1 MKSIREKKI
10 IIKKI
15 PIYLEKI
22 LVQVLARQFEKK
34 FALYSFSN
42 QYKYRKFLQK
52 SVSQIDISKG
62 GVLDIGDLT
71 TELSASGEYS
81 LVKRVWSPGEYS
93 LLGDIINIWQYGMQ
107 LILRVSLFDRSV
119 EKIQF
124 VDPQTGLCKTEL
136 DTYRIDISSQNNL
149 IESQVVS
156 ELIQPI

>member
-71 TELSASGEYS
+71 TELSASGE
-81 LVKRVWSPGEYS
+81 
-93 LLGDIINIWQYGMQ
+93 
-107 LILRVSLFDRSV
+107 
-119 EKIQF
+119 
-124 VDPQTGLCKTEL
+124 
-136 DTYRIDISSQNNL
+136 
-149 IESQVVS
+149 
-156 ELIQPI
+156 